1 MNPLLVKI
9 IMISLIVRANTSHG
23 AVFTLWLP
31 LSLCKLAII
40 HHAAP
45 CASAC
50 VLLGLHKWRMY
61 VLKSSLSVCWT
72 HTRVAY
78 THVLLERRRK
88 RGAGCEKED
97 KDTGEE
103 TVTQRAALPDQYTNT
118 NADIVIDKP
127 LLTTEG
133 RKLSTI
139 IGWNVSHSCQ
149 CCARVSCQ
157 ISSGSAWK
165 MESGSLGSFTWVT
178 QSASSE
184 TVA

>member
-40 HHAAP
+40 HHAAL

-72 HTRVAY
+72 HTRVHILMCYWSGAGS
-78 THVLLERRRK
+78 E
-88 RGAGCEKED
+88 AGCEKED

-103 TVTQRAALPDQYTNT
+103 TVTRRAALPDQYTNT
-118 NADIVIDKP
+118 NADTVIDKP

-139 IGWNVSHSCQ
+139 IGWNVSQSCQ
-149 CCARVSCQ
+149 CCARVSRQ